1 MFNPFLKHKIHKVAL
16 QIAQQHNMES
26 DYLAARHFGL
36 SPIEALREFDL
47 LDKNAMAQID
57 ACKHAH
63 RK

>member
-1 MFNPFLKHKIHKVAL
+1 
-16 QIAQQHNMES
+16 MES

-36 SPIEALREFDL
+36 SPIEALKEFDL
-47 LDKNAMAQID
+47 LDKDAMAQID

>member
-1 MFNPFLKHKIHKVAL
+1 MFHPFLNHRIHKVAL
-16 QIAQQHNMES
+16 SIARQHNMED

-36 SPIEALREFDL
+36 SPIEALEDFDL
-47 LDKNAMAQID
+47 LNEDAMAQID